1 MLLKG
6 EALGECGVSVSI
18 TAVTLPI
25 GQSPFSSLTSDGKHR
40 KGLIQDLGLSGS
52 NGITASVIGGGG

>member
-1 MLLKG
+1 MNVVFRYLF
-6 EALGECGVSVSI
+6 I